1 MVCTQERMGLQL
13 EREDALASAT
23 AQASCEGFVLSELSQ
38 TQKGQPAG
46 LSLCEAPEQPGL
58 GDRKQSGEAG
68 GWGGRGGSAMLRT
81 GLPLGRPESSGGGG
95 VVFTQ
100 QCECP

>member
-1 MVCTQERMGLQL
+1 MGLQL

-46 LSLCEAPEQPGL
+46 LSSMTVSGLAFFQGSPEPQ
-58 GDRKQSGEAG
+58 EH
-68 GWGGRGGSAMLRT
+68 MF
-81 GLPLGRPESSGGGG
+81 PE
-95 VVFTQ
+95 T
-100 QCECP
+100 